1 MGSLSDYSIGAGTS
15 VASVAALSAI
25 PTSGLRRGDLAAV
38 DLTDPGSYEYWAF
51 DPTSTAAVNG
61 NCVLADVALNSA
73 NNAGR
78 WQKVNITI
86 LSDTPYTARNVVT
99 ANVAD
104 LTAFTVAGNDGIA
117 NVAGDVVLLVAQTA
131 TEQNG
136 PYVVGTVN
144 AGVAPL
150 TRPSWW
156 RTGSVQLGGV
166 TINVLAGTVYGVS
179 RWFSADVDTFI
190 VGTDNPQLWPETL
203 SASLTLIAGTVT
215 TNALPIR
222 SAAKVGLAIVRT
234 TANTPNLTVQYGAS
248 TVTVG
253 GVGNAVLT
261 VQAQIAAGT
270 INNADISTLQ
280 VTVQNR

>member
-15 VASVAALSAI
+15 VASVAALSTL

-51 DPTSTAAVNG
+51 DPTSTAAVTG
-61 NCVLADVALNSA
+61 NCVLADIALNSA

-78 WQKVNITI
+78 WQKVSLTV
-86 LSDTPYTARNVVT
+86 LADLPYTARNVVT
-99 ANVAD
+99 TNVAD
-104 LTAFTVAGNDGIA
+104 LAAFTVAGNDGIT
-117 NVAGDVVLLVAQTA
+117 NVAGDVVLLVNQTA

-136 PYVVGTVN
+136 PYVVGTVA
-144 AGVAPL
+144 AGLAPL

-166 TINVLAGTVYGVS
+166 SINVLAGTAYGVS
-179 RWFSADVDTFI
+179 VWFSADVDTFI

-203 SASLTLIAGTVT
+203 SASLVLVNGTVT

-222 SAAKVGLAIVRT
+222 SAARLGLAIVRT
-234 TANTPNLTVQYGAS
+234 TANTTALTVQYNP
-248 TVTVG
+248 TVITAG
-253 GVGNAVLT
+253 TIGSAVLT
-261 VQAQIAAGT
+261 VEAQIAAGT
-270 INNADISTLQ
+270 INNVDVSTLR
-280 VTVQNR
+280 VTISNR